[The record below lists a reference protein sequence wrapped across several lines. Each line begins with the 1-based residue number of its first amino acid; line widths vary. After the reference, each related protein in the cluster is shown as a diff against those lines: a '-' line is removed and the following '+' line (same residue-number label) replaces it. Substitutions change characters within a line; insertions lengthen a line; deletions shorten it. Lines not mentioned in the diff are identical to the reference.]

1 MIKIG
6 GYGMSIN
13 LEKFIN
19 KKDTEQILIQKIE
32 YNHHN
37 KLCLFSYD
45 LINEGYRSGWGYRLI
60 NIDTMKDITDKYNFY
75 RNLFT
80 NKHY

>member
-1 MIKIG
+1 
-6 GYGMSIN
+6 MSIN

-75 RNLFT
+75 HMDYILPYSVYIHIFFL
-80 NKHY
+80 

>member
-19 KKDTEQILIQKIE
+19 KKDTEQILIQNNMLAKSFIKAM
-32 YNHHN
+32 
-37 KLCLFSYD
+37 KLQ
-45 LINEGYRSGWGYRLI
+45 EE
-60 NIDTMKDITDKYNFY
+60 KQK
-75 RNLFT
+75 
-80 NKHY
+80 

>member
-6 GYGMSIN
+6 GYGMNIN

-19 KKDTEQILIQKIE
+19 KKDTEQALIQKIE

-45 LINEGYRSGWGYRLI
+45 LIIS
-60 NIDTMKDITDKYNFY
+60 
-75 RNLFT
+75 
-80 NKHY
+80 